1 MLVAL
6 LIRCCYFEAWLFLG
20 CAEPGQPKVL
30 ADPTAWRQDSE
41 PEQLRALIQVCRSDL
56 PNADV
61 VIHLAF
67 RGTVNQENLV
77 TDLYAE
83 LVPWDFG
90 DAVISAARV
99 HRGFQDAYRALR
111 SGVLGRLDADLAK
124 FNVAASRV
132 LLRATGHS
140 LGGALAKVFQRC
152 GLSLS
157 ALQAWTYQHVEVSL
171 LDRADTAR
179 FDLVPRLPAHSD
191 DEAVA
196 SRGRRRTPMD
206 VLRDVRLFPVA
217 SMTRASMQLL
227 RTDLRH
233 ADLYKI
239 SVPAAPVREW
249 LPVIRSSFAEA
260 FAMEEISN
268 AAHAL
273 LPHQLDAYEEKLEF
287 FLRDQVS
294 AGTIV
299 PAHRRPWCGVNLGGW
314 LLLEPGPSAP
324 LFPGE
329 PQLRC
334 EWSLMESLRSR
345 QALHVLHRH
354 RETFIRKEDFRA
366 IRDMGLNSVRV
377 PFGYWV
383 VLGPGAGEP
392 YVGPALDI
400 LDRAVE
406 WAEEYNLEVLL
417 DLHGCPGG
425 ESPDAPC
432 GRRQRP
438 ESKWA
443 WQQWRRLETLKA
455 LEVVA
460 QRYSGRKSVTGIAV
474 CNEPSR
480 LIPADILA
488 RFYDEAVDVIRKAGM
503 TDRGGPK
510 VGAMT
515 AEDADMEDAGAGTR
529 ERSRTPPPEG
539 KGKDPEVE
547 VEETRRKRP
556 RKGKAP
562 NERSPEEQEEMAR
575 MEAEWA
581 AETAK
586 KRAAAE
592 AAAKRLMASKRYDPP
607 LFRDADGDLANE
619 FWVELPHARGRMS
632 LVAEDDLHEV
642 RSESTNHKDVS
653 GLHRR
658 SEGSQFLFDDR
669 SFSGRHSHLSL
680 ERPVRRAEVVDRAT
694 ESGFELQVTVVLP
707 VFQRCL
713 RTFEAVWRQVS
724 RGRHSNT
731 CFDVHYYHCFEDTWN
746 RMTLAE
752 HLRAV
757 EDHGRELQEFPA
769 VVGEW
774 SLALGGRAASAMCP
788 KEAMNLFG
796 RAQLQAYSKASRGWF
811 FWNWRDG
818 AGPAWAECLSRLY
831 EVLTP
836 NNGD

>member
-1 MLVAL
+1 MCRA
-6 LIRCCYFEAWLFLG
+6 G
-20 CAEPGQPKVL
+20 TAE
-30 ADPTAWRQDSE
+30 
-41 PEQLRALIQVCRSDL
+41 
-56 PNADV
+56 
-61 VIHLAF
+61 
-67 RGTVNQENLV
+67 
-77 TDLYAE
+77 
-83 LVPWDFG
+83 
-90 DAVISAARV
+90 
-99 HRGFQDAYRALR
+99 
-111 SGVLGRLDADLAK
+111 
-124 FNVAASRV
+124 
-132 LLRATGHS
+132 
-140 LGGALAKVFQRC
+140 
-152 GLSLS
+152 
-157 ALQAWTYQHVEVSL
+157 
-171 LDRADTAR
+171 
-179 FDLVPRLPAHSD
+179 
-191 DEAVA
+191 
-196 SRGRRRTPMD
+196 
-206 VLRDVRLFPVA
+206 
-217 SMTRASMQLL
+217 
-227 RTDLRH
+227 
-233 ADLYKI
+233 
-239 SVPAAPVREW
+239 
-249 LPVIRSSFAEA
+249 
-260 FAMEEISN
+260 
-268 AAHAL
+268 
-273 LPHQLDAYEEKLEF
+273 
-287 FLRDQVS
+287 
-294 AGTIV
+294 GTIV

-460 QRYSGRKSVTGIAV
+460 QRYSGRKTVTGIAV

-503 TDRGGPK
+503 TDR
-510 VGAMT
+510 
-515 AEDADMEDAGAGTR
+515 
-529 ERSRTPPPEG
+529 
-539 KGKDPEVE
+539 
-547 VEETRRKRP
+547 
-556 RKGKAP
+556 
-562 NERSPEEQEEMAR
+562 
-575 MEAEWA
+575 
-581 AETAK
+581 
-586 KRAAAE
+586 
-592 AAAKRLMASKRYDPP
+592 
-607 LFRDADGDLANE
+607 
-619 FWVELPHARGRMS
+619 
-632 LVAEDDLHEV
+632 
-642 RSESTNHKDVS
+642 
-653 GLHRR
+653 
-658 SEGSQFLFDDR
+658 
-669 SFSGRHSHLSL
+669 
-680 ERPVRRAEVVDRAT
+680 
-694 ESGFELQVTVVLP
+694 VTVVLP

-818 AGPAWAECLSRLY
+818 AGPAWDFRTCFQEGLLEGTAPTLPAWNGQGEDPLERLLEPAASEDPFVRYGDAVCLRCSSGRCIDVERSKVSARWFEGGDWQTFIVCPASSSAGFSGAVRDGDVIRLLAHSGVSLGISMGGKVLCRPGSSINCELTVLLKENPGCRRQLRHKDEVHLQCRNSGRVLDVEGSRVAARFQDFGEWQSLSIERKLPPDACSKGLNEASAPEIVLEEAARSLKRTSAVAELALPSPLRTRLAGAQAR
-831 EVLTP
+831 LTAV
-836 NNGD
+836 